1 MAGRLNVKQTH
12 SVLRKSWHLCV
23 ELVVLA
29 GFVAPVFAQQAPPP
43 NITTVAGGGPTAIPA
58 INGSVNNIAST
69 GEIGQIAWDNSRS
82 VFYFTSS
89 TFNRVYKYDP
99 VAGQATAIAGTGFT
113 GFSGDGGNALQATF
127 AGPLGIA
134 LDPNSN
140 LLYVSD
146 TGNNRIRRIDLSAG
160 TVDTISGDGSCVTA
174 LLTYTDVPTAS
185 ANVCAPGQMAIDG
198 NGVLYVFDLTRRIV
212 WRMAGGLARMIAGNS
227 SPSRPLTPLS
237 SGTATSMSLGD
248 FGYLAA
254 DPAGQFL
261 YLNETIGLRQL
272 NLTTGILSAP
282 LDVSANQPFLDQF
295 GAPTGFFIPLQ
306 RVGSPVA
313 VDPATGNVIYA
324 IYEQGA
330 PSESIFSYSPAKGQK
345 TFIAGK
351 GGTAPAFLT
360 PISDVNLGAMS
371 NGLGELVAIA
381 PGGSVG
387 TFVAS
392 RSGWIHSMDWLTLG
406 ANFTTILGNGFRS
419 YCGDGGP
426 ATSACLDSPSSVA
439 ANPDGSFFIA
449 DTGNSV
455 VRFVD
460 TTGIIHSLVSPK
472 TAGAPPD
479 SLAVIPAG
487 VTNNQPFASL
497 PPPGNLL
504 FTSIAKHQ
512 VFVLDPSADTT
523 TLYSGDGT
531 DACLRLKLD
540 GFCDPHVDSGLLKA
554 EYNQPRGLVID
565 QFGNPLLTDPNLDGG
580 AGRVGSID
588 CLICDDAIITIFGID
603 RNTFQNVY
611 SFGNADALAVVSDGL
626 LVAERGALRI
636 QHLTAAQGF
645 GGVRTGFSPW
655 PVTDVLSNKQLPLQN
670 VTPFAPVGL
679 TVTPGHIIAADDYN
693 RIVWSATWPI
703 NFGPCPQG
711 ASCIMPPVPP
721 RVVGAFAGGGTL
733 YQDNVLASQA
743 AFGFRQV
750 EAGVFDPQ
758 DSFGELTSAQ
768 LGSNLLVYITDR
780 ADNRIRMVSTG
791 GNHPPVANAGVD
803 RNVPLDLSSTIATV
817 LLDGSASSDP
827 DGDAL
832 TYAWNENGTALG
844 TGAFVQ
850 TRLALGK
857 HPVALTVADSFG
869 ATSSVTVNITV
880 TPPVDLAITATS
892 SATTINSGDTL
903 TYNGTLTNS
912 GPNDATGVNVTLAV
926 TASTDFV
933 SGTAPG
939 GACTGP
945 AAGVSG
951 TITCPVG
958 NLANAATANVN
969 ITVKPHAA
977 GTLVS
982 VLSVSGDQGD
992 PDTTNN
998 SVTVSVTVN
1007 AIATVPVIVNEMI
1020 HVTDNAVPLPSAL
1033 VPVTE
1038 TIHVTDN
1045 AVPLPSALVP
1055 VTETIHVTD
1064 APGVVP
1070 VVNTPVGPS
1079 TVVPPDQTGNP
1090 SNVTVTFTGGVTVA
1104 GFTSVT
1110 ISPTGPAL
1118 PAGFQLSGN
1127 PPVYYD
1133 VQTTA
1138 QFNPPVVVCVPLSPV
1153 PFGAAFLHFNAA
1165 TQQWEDFTVRPV
1177 PSKGPICTQV
1187 NSLSPFAVVIPSN
1200 HPPTANA
1207 GTNQTVEATGPA
1219 GAPVT
1224 LSGSGS
1230 DPDNDP
1236 LTFTWSESGSTIGIG
1251 AQITVTFPIGLHN
1264 ITLTADDG
1272 RGGTG
1277 SSTVMIIV
1285 RDTISPKITCASPDT
1300 AWHATDVS
1308 ISCTASDSGSGLA
1321 NSADASFS
1329 LSTSVGV
1336 GTETSTAQTGTRTVC
1351 DVAGNCSV
1359 AGPIG
1364 PIKVDKKEPT
1374 VTLIAPANG
1383 SVYLLNQSVA
1393 VNFSCADRGSGLTS
1407 CSGTVASGDSL
1418 DTSSVGSKSFT
1429 VTATDAVGNKTLVTN
1444 NYTVTYAPSEI
1455 CGGDA
1460 GHQILQPINADGTS
1474 VWKQR
1479 RTVPAK
1485 FRVCDAKGVSIGTP
1499 GVVANFALVQIIS
1512 GTATDVDETV
1522 SSTSA
1527 DSAFHWDATAQQ
1539 WIFNI
1544 STSNLTAGSTYVFRV
1559 QLNDGSSIS
1568 FGFGLR

>member
-1 MAGRLNVKQTH
+1 
-12 SVLRKSWHLCV
+12 V

-29 GFVAPVFAQQAPPP
+29 GFVAPVFAQQAPPA
-43 NITTVAGGGPTAIPA
+43 NITTVAGGGPATMPKL
-58 INGSVNNIAST
+58 NGSVSNVAST
-69 GEIGQIAWDNSRS
+69 GEVGQIAYDPAHG

-89 TFNRVYKYDP
+89 TFNRIFKFDP
-99 VAGQATAIAGTGFT
+99 VARQATAIAGTGFT
-113 GFSGDGGNALQATF
+113 GFSGDGGSALQATF
-127 AGPLGIA
+127 AGPLGLA
-134 LDPNSN
+134 LDPTNPN
-140 LLYVSD
+140 LLYVAD
-146 TGNNRIRRIDLSAG
+146 TGNNRVRRVDLSTG
-160 TVDTISGDGSCVTA
+160 TVDTISGDGTCITA
-174 LLTYTDVPTAS
+174 LLTYTDAPTAT
-185 ANVCAPGQMAIDG
+185 ANICAPGQLAMDG
-198 NGVLYVFDLTRRIV
+198 NGVLYAFDLTRRVV
-212 WRMAGGLARMIAGNS
+212 WRMAGGQARMIAGS
-227 SPSRPLTPLS
+227 SAASRPIVPVPP
-237 SGTATSMSLGD
+237 GIATTMPLGD

-254 DPAGQFL
+254 DLAGQFL
-261 YLNETIGLRQL
+261 YINETIGLRQL
-272 NLTTGILSAP
+272 NLTTGVLSVP
-282 LDVSANQPFLDQF
+282 IDVSANQPFLDQF

-324 IYEQGA
+324 IYEQA
-330 PSESIFSYSPAKGQK
+330 ASSESIFSYSPTSGLK

-351 GGTAPAFLT
+351 GSTSPAFLPPT
-360 PISDVNLGAMS
+360 SDVNLGAMN

-381 PGGSVG
+381 TGGSAG

-392 RSGWIHSMDWLTLG
+392 RSGWIHSMDSLSLG
-406 ANFTTILGNGFRS
+406 ANFATILGNGFRS

-426 ATSACLDSPSSVA
+426 ATSACLDSPSSVS

-449 DTGNSV
+449 DKGNSV

-460 TTGIIHSLVSPK
+460 TNGIIHSLTSPK
-472 TAGAPPD
+472 AAGAPPH

-487 VTNNQPFASL
+487 VTNNQPFAFL
-497 PPPGNLL
+497 PPPGSVL
-504 FTSIAKHQ
+504 FTSIAKRQ
-512 VFVLDPSADTT
+512 VFALDPAADKTT
-523 TLYSGDGT
+523 RYSGDGN
-531 DACLRLKLD
+531 DACQFLQGN
-540 GFCDPHVDSGLLKA
+540 GFCDLHEDFGLGGA
-554 EYNQPRGLVID
+554 EYNQPRGLVVD
-565 QFGNPLLTDPNLDGG
+565 QFGNPFLAEPNVDGG
-580 AGRVGSID
+580 NGPIGAIA
-588 CLICDDAIITIFGID
+588 CLICDDSIVTLFGLD
-603 RNTFQNVY
+603 PNTFAKIHD
-611 SFGNADALAVVSDGL
+611 FGNPDALAVDSDGL
-626 LVAERGALRI
+626 LVAEKGAQKI

-645 GGVRTGFSPW
+645 NGVRTGFSGW
-655 PVTDVLSNKQLPLQN
+655 IDTDILNNRQLPLPN
-670 VTPFAPVGL
+670 VTPFTPVG
-679 TVTPGHIIAADDYN
+679 VARTPGHVVAADDYN
-693 RIVWSATWPI
+693 RIVWSATRPTD
-703 NFGPCPQG
+703 FGPCPQG
-711 ASCIMPPVPP
+711 ATCIIPPTPP
-721 RVVGAFAGGGTL
+721 QVVAAFAGGGTL
-733 YQDNVLASQA
+733 YQDNVPAYQA

-750 EAGVFDPQ
+750 EAGIFDPL
-758 DSFGELTSAQ
+758 DSFGELASADV
-768 LGSNLLVYITDR
+768 GSNSLVYITDR
-780 ADNRIRMVSTG
+780 ADNRIRMVATG
-791 GNHPPVANAGVD
+791 GNHAPVADAGID
-803 RNVPLDLSSTIATV
+803 RNVPLDSLSTIATV

-827 DGDAL
+827 DGDTL
-832 TYAWNENGTALG
+832 TYAWTENGTALG

-857 HPVALTVADSFG
+857 HPVTLTVADSFG

-880 TPPVDLAITATS
+880 TPPVDLTIVATP
-892 SATTINSGDTL
+892 SATTVSVGGAL
-903 TYNGTLTNS
+903 TYSATVTNN
-912 GPNDATGVNVTLAV
+912 GPNTATGVSVTLPLLS
-926 TASTDFV
+926 TTDFV
-933 SGTAPG
+933 SGTASG

-945 AAGVSG
+945 ASGTAGVV
-951 TITCPVG
+951 TCAVG
-958 NLANAATANVN
+958 NLANGATANISIN
-969 ITVKPHAA
+969 VKPNAA
-977 GTLVS
+977 GTLAS

-992 PDTTNN
+992 PNTTNN

-1007 AIATVPVIVNEMI
+1007 ALAAVPVIVNE
-1020 HVTDNAVPLPSAL
+1020 
-1033 VPVTE
+1033 
-1038 TIHVTDN
+1038 TIHVTD
-1045 AVPLPSALVP
+1045 VVTPLPSVMLP
-1055 VTETIHVTD
+1055 VAETIHVNDAATPLPSVMLPVAETIHITD
-1064 APGVVP
+1064 TPGVTP
-1070 VVNTPVGPS
+1070 VANTPVGSS
-1079 TVVPPDQTGNP
+1079 TVVPPDQNGNP
-1090 SNVTVTFTGGVTVA
+1090 SNVTVTFAGGVTA
-1104 GFTSVT
+1104 SGFTSVN
-1110 ISPTGPAL
+1110 ISPIGPAL
-1118 PAGFQLSGN
+1118 PAGFLLGGN

-1177 PSKGPICTQV
+1177 PSIGPICTQV
-1187 NSLSPFAVVIPSN
+1187 NSLSPFAVVVPSN
-1200 HPPTANA
+1200 HPPTANG
-1207 GTNQTVEATGPA
+1207 GTNQIVEATGPA

-1236 LTFTWSESGSTIGIG
+1236 LTFTWSESGSTIGTG

-1285 RDTISPKITCASPDT
+1285 RDTIAPKITCASPDT

-1308 ISCTASDSGSGLA
+1308 ISCTAGDSGSGLA

-1364 PIKVDKKEPT
+1364 PIKVDKKGPT

-1407 CSGTVASGDSL
+1407 CSGTVASGGSL

-1444 NYTVTYAPSEI
+1444 NYTVTYAPSGI

-1474 VWKQR
+1474 VWKQG

-1499 GVVANFALVQIIS
+1499 GVVTNFALVQIIS
-1512 GTATDVDETV
+1512 GTATDVDETA